1 MCFPEE
7 EGKIRYQMEGMKLD
21 KRFFESTRGQ
31 IVTILRSAPAT
42 VEELANQLELTDN
55 AVRAHLSTLE
65 RDGLVRQ
72 SGLRRGPRKPHFT
85 YILTPEADALFP
97 KAYDEL
103 LNQLIAVLK
112 NRLEPAEIE
121 AVLREVGRS
130 IAADAPEKANASL
143 ESRAQTALKVLAA
156 IGGAAEVEQQGDK
169 LVICSTGCPLA
180 AAVTVHPEVCR
191 LAETLVAEIVKAP
204 VTEHCNREGRPQC
217 RFEIDAT
224 TNRSA

>member
-1 MCFPEE
+1 LETVTF
-7 EGKIRYQMEGMKLD
+7 D

-42 VEELANQLELTDN
+42 VDELAEKLNLTDN

-85 YILTPEADALFP
+85 YVLSDEADKLFP
-97 KAYDEL
+97 KAYDAL

-112 NRLEPAEIE
+112 TRLSPAEIE
-121 AVLREVGRS
+121 SALREVGR
-130 IAADAPEKANASL
+130 AMAANAPAGQSAKL
-143 ESRAQTALKVLAA
+143 ETRVQSALKVLEA
-156 IGGAAEVEQQGDK
+156 IGGAAEIVKQEDK
-169 LVICSTGCPLA
+169 LTIQSSSCPLA

-191 LAETLVAEIVKAP
+191 LAESLVAEIVKAP
-204 VTEHCNREGRPQC
+204 VEERCDRTGRPKC
-217 RFEIDAT
+217 RFEIG
-224 TNRSA
+224 S